1 MVGEALDSPGLKCHS
16 AAAPPNNLAQDW
28 NPIVR
33 LTRKKL
39 DPEVGSMYTG
49 GRGQGFGLAPFPPPS
64 IHIPMPE
71 STMYQPHQKSAEDW
85 NPMGRLK
92 RKNLISEVG
101 LMCNVGR
108 DQGFGMAHSYCHPS
122 TFLGQSP
129 QCLSATKKNMLRTG
143 IPWGALSEKSWI
155 PK

>member
-1 MVGEALDSPGLKCHS
+1 MVGEALDSPGLQCHS
-16 AAAPPNNLAQDW
+16 VAAPPNNLAQDW
-28 NPIVR
+28 NPIGR
-33 LTRKKL
+33 LKRNKL

-49 GRGQGFGLAPFPPPS
+49 GRGQGFGLASFPPPS
-64 IHIPMPE
+64 IHLPMPK

-85 NPMGRLK
+85 NPIVRLK
-92 RKNLISEVG
+92 RKKLDSEVG

-108 DQGFGMAHSYCHPS
+108 GQGFGMAPSYRRPS

-129 QCLSATKKNMLRTG
+129 QCLSPTKNKVRTG
-143 IPWGALSEKSWI
+143 IPWCALSEKSWI

>member
-49 GRGQGFGLAPFPPPS
+49 GRGQGFGLASLPPPS
-64 IHIPMPE
+64 IHLPMPE
-71 STMYQPHQKSAEDW
+71 STMYQPHQKSAKDW
-85 NPMGRLK
+85 NPIGRLK
-92 RKNLISEVG
+92 RKKLDSEVG

-108 DQGFGMAHSYCHPS
+108 GQGFGMAPSYRHPS

-129 QCLSATKKNMLRTG
+129 QCLSPTKKKVRTG
-143 IPWGALSEKSWI
+143 TPWGALSETSWI